1 MTTDSITLEPCPC
14 CESYAPPEDRDGQ
27 HVCPDCG
34 YPRAEVPMSDP
45 SDRLPSGEVAPL
57 DEAGWQQLLAWA
69 ERGAS

>member
-14 CESYAPPEDRDGQ
+14 CESYAPPEDRGGQ

-34 YPRAEVPMSDP
+34 YPRTEVPMLEASDW
-45 SDRLPSGEVAPL
+45 LMSGEAAPL

-69 ERGAS
+69 EWEAT